1 MSLSHPQWFH
11 VFLLRVAVSSTC
23 TDKFTYL
30 HLHLHLNFHFHF
42 SFSVTVTVTVTFTLT
57 FTYHFDSVCTFY
69 ISLSRVPSKEKGKR
83 PGVAC
88 DREEKLDHATVALRN
103 MTRRVPT
110 FSTCSQSVGIVRRTG
125 MTHHAA
131 LRRMQQELDELEQK
145 APRGLNVD
153 LGGYSATLS
162 HGSAMCSEE
171 MASPC
176 VHFTEDTLEPWCV
189 ELVRSSWRFFW

>member
-1 MSLSHPQWFH
+1 MF
-11 VFLLRVAVSSTC
+11 FLLRVAVSSTC

-42 SFSVTVTVTVTFTLT
+42 SFSVTVTVTVTVTLTLT

-103 MTRRVPT
+103 MTRRVPNVFDVFT
-110 FSTCSQSVGIVRRTG
+110 KCRDRSRTG

-162 HGSAMCSEE
+162 YGSAMCSEE